1 MIYVFTPKYEYDD
14 RKEIVQFDTLKEAIA
29 YIEVDLLKNIDSTF
43 KNGVDDYVVIDGKI
57 VKIKAVEYVSRWRIK
72 DENQFI
78 EKLLLIKRL

>member
-57 VKIKAVEYVSRWRIK
+57 VKIKAVEYVSRIVE
-72 DENQFI
+72 DV
-78 EKLLLIKRL
+78 

>member
-57 VKIKAVEYVSRWRIK
+57 VKIKAVEYVSRIVEDK
-72 DENQFI
+72 G
-78 EKLLLIKRL
+78 

>member
-14 RKEIVQFDTLKEAIA
+14 RKEIAQFDTLKEAIA

-57 VKIKAVEYVSRWRIK
+57 VKIKAVEYVSRIVEDK
-72 DENQFI
+72 
-78 EKLLLIKRL
+78 

>member
-43 KNGVDDYVVIDGKI
+43 KNGVDDYVVIDGNI
-57 VKIKAVEYVSRWRIK
+57 VKIKAVEYVSRIVEDK
-72 DENQFI
+72 G
-78 EKLLLIKRL
+78 

>member
-14 RKEIVQFDTLKEAIA
+14 RRDLVQFNTLKEAIA

-57 VKIKAVEYVSRWRIK
+57 VKIKAVEYVSRIAEDK
-72 DENQFI
+72 G
-78 EKLLLIKRL
+78 

>member
-1 MIYVFTPKYEYDD
+1 MIYVVTPKYDYDD

-57 VKIKAVEYVSRWRIK
+57 VKIKAVEYVSRIVEDK
-72 DENQFI
+72 G
-78 EKLLLIKRL
+78 